1 METILN
7 IVSII
12 IIVFGI
18 LQIILFFKVW
28 GMTNNVS
35 EMKNMME
42 QFLKKDFQDKDKFE
56 PTTSNIT
63 NNIEP
68 DKEDFPS
75 NTKFCKGD
83 IVIYKPENMKLTV
96 IGYMS
101 PNIFKCKTMDGIDK
115 TYCFQEEYLDQVR
128 LNIF

>member
-1 METILN
+1 MDLYFVILG
-7 IVSII
+7 ILFFI
-12 IIVFGI
+12 FGL

-42 QFLKKDFQDKDKFE
+42 QFLKKDFQYKDKFE

-68 DKEDFPS
+68 DKEDFPP

-101 PNIFKCKTMDGIDK
+101 PNIFKCKTMDGINK
-115 TYCFQEEYLDQVR
+115 TYCFQEEYLDKSK
-128 LNIF
+128 